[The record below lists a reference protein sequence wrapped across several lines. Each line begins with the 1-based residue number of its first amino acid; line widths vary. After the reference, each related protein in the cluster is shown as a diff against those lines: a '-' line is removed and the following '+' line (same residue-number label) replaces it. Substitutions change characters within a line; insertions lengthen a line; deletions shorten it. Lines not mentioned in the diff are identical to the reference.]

1 MRQAGPAGAV
11 QYRHTINAGRNGSA
25 SIVSVNGNMFLVKP
39 ERRRLL
45 QVGATVAVIALG
57 LASRAYPQ
65 YLPAALGKYP
75 GDALWAMMI
84 VFALGAIATR
94 MRTWQLALWSLLICF
109 GVEFSQLLQAPWL
122 VALRAHPLG
131 HLVLGSHFGWVDL
144 IAYTAGVAIA
154 ALVDAAA
161 LFRRR

>member
-1 MRQAGPAGAV
+1 
-11 QYRHTINAGRNGSA
+11 
-25 SIVSVNGNMFLVKP
+25 MFLVKP

-65 YLPAALGKYP
+65 FLPAALGKYP

-94 MRTWQLALWSLLICF
+94 MRTWPLALTSLLICF
-109 GVEFSQLLQAPWL
+109 GVEFGQLYQAPWI
-122 VALRAHPLG
+122 VELRSHPLG
-131 HLVLGSHFGWVDL
+131 HLVLGSHFGWMDL

-161 LFRRR
+161 LFKRR

>member
-1 MRQAGPAGAV
+1 
-11 QYRHTINAGRNGSA
+11 
-25 SIVSVNGNMFLVKP
+25 MFLVKS

-65 YLPAALGKYP
+65 FVPAALGKYP

-84 VFALGAIATR
+84 VFALGIVATR
-94 MRTWQLALWSLLICF
+94 MRTWQLAACSLLICF
-109 GVEFSQLLQAPWL
+109 AVEFGQLVQVPWI
-122 VALRAHPLG
+122 VELRAHPLG
-131 HLVLGSHFGWVDL
+131 HLVLGSAFGWTDL

-154 ALVDAAA
+154 ALIDTAA
-161 LFRRR
+161 LFKRR

>member
-1 MRQAGPAGAV
+1 
-11 QYRHTINAGRNGSA
+11 
-25 SIVSVNGNMFLVKP
+25 MFLVKP

-65 YLPAALGKYP
+65 FVPAVLGKYP

-94 MRTWQLALWSLLICF
+94 MRTWQLAAWSLLICF
-109 GVEFSQLLQAPWL
+109 AVEFGQLVQVPWI
-122 VALRAHPLG
+122 VELRAHPLG
-131 HLVLGSHFGWVDL
+131 HLVLGSAFGWTDL

-154 ALVDAAA
+154 AQVDTAA
-161 LFRRR
+161 LFKRR

>member
-1 MRQAGPAGAV
+1 
-11 QYRHTINAGRNGSA
+11 
-25 SIVSVNGNMFLVKP
+25 MFLVKP

-65 YLPAALGKYP
+65 FLPAAFGKYP

-109 GVEFSQLLQAPWL
+109 AVEFGQLVQAPWL
-122 VALRAHPLG
+122 VELRAHPLG
-131 HLVLGSHFGWVDL
+131 HLVLGSTFGWADL
-144 IAYTAGVAIA
+144 IAYTAGVAVA
-154 ALVDAAA
+154 AFIDKLA
-161 LFRRR
+161 LFKRR

>member
-1 MRQAGPAGAV
+1 
-11 QYRHTINAGRNGSA
+11 
-25 SIVSVNGNMFLVKP
+25 MFLVKP

-57 LASRAYPQ
+57 LGSRAYPQ

-144 IAYTAGVAIA
+144 IAYTAGVAVA

>member
-1 MRQAGPAGAV
+1 
-11 QYRHTINAGRNGSA
+11 
-25 SIVSVNGNMFLVKP
+25 MFLVKP

-65 YLPAALGKYP
+65 FLPAALGKYP

-109 GVEFSQLLQAPWL
+109 AVEFVQLVQAPWL

-131 HLVLGSHFGWVDL
+131 HLVLGSTFGWADL
-144 IAYTAGVAIA
+144 IAYTAGVAVA
-154 ALVDAAA
+154 AFIDKLA
-161 LFRRR
+161 LFKRR